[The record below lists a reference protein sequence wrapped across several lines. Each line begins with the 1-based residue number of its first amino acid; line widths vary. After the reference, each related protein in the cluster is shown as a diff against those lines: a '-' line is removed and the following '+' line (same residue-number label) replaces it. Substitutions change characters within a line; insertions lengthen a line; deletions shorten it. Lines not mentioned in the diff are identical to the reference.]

1 MGNVKHF
8 LFGTF
13 LIGMLTGNILSSAE
27 DKSLWSYA
35 MPAADAIIYINTKQA
50 EKAMTPTLWKR
61 IQRDKNKALEENAGD
76 QLFDTKGR
84 DAEAVINL
92 FISSVI
98 PFKANLEGVAMISG
112 NVKGDIIKLLQ
123 SGKDSGFPAPQI
135 MKQNDLDFYQYSLT
149 GNEKIPPANFTFSL
163 DRDGLLHFRS
173 AIAPGKKLPVS
184 LNSGNISGKRTLVS
198 GMEQKDLSFATAIRT
213 EKLSIIPM
221 GRLET
226 GKLKGFLGKLN
237 TVLIMGR
244 VYGKFLQISIIFTA
258 KNSQLAEEL
267 HQTIQPVLRQFAIGF
282 SQQIQG
288 LSGNIKN
295 NDVQITGNIDI
306 AVTWDLVN
314 RITSQ
319 KSLPAE
325 KEHVENKK

>member
-1 MGNVKHF
+1 
-8 LFGTF
+8 
-13 LIGMLTGNILSSAE
+13 
-27 DKSLWSYA
+27 
-35 MPAADAIIYINTKQA
+35 
-50 EKAMTPTLWKR
+50 
-61 IQRDKNKALEENAGD
+61 
-76 QLFDTKGR
+76 
-84 DAEAVINL
+84 
-92 FISSVI
+92 
-98 PFKANLEGVAMISG
+98 
-112 NVKGDIIKLLQ
+112 
-123 SGKDSGFPAPQI
+123 
-135 MKQNDLDFYQYSLT
+135 
-149 GNEKIPPANFTFSL
+149 
-163 DRDGLLHFRS
+163 
-173 AIAPGKKLPVS
+173 
-184 LNSGNISGKRTLVS
+184 
-198 GMEQKDLSFATAIRT
+198 
-213 EKLSIIPM
+213 M

-237 TVLIMGR
+237 TVLITGR

-267 HQTIQPVLRQFAIGF
+267 HQTIQPVLKQFAIGF